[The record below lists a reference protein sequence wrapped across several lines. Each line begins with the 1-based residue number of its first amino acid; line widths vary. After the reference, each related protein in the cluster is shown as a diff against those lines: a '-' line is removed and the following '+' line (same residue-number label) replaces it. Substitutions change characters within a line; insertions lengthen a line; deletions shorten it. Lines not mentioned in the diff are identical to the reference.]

1 MDISLWVS
9 RIERYFKMFISDGW
23 YPIIAAL
30 VLMLFGVISM
40 QGRRSSA
47 GSWGIIV
54 VAVVL
59 FMIGMCKL
67 TGLSMGM
74 SF

>member
-1 MDISLWVS
+1 
-9 RIERYFKMFISDGW
+9 MFISNGW

-30 VLMLFGVISM
+30 VLMLFGIISM